1 MPPTIP
7 DTMPLIKGAPEA
19 SATPRHKG
27 RATKKTTIDAGIS
40 LPALERI
47 RFIHSYFYTCTKMKQ
62 ALIWVYNQT
71 ISGLVNILER
81 I

>member
-27 RATKKTTIDAGIS
+27 RATKKTTIDADIS

-47 RFIHSYFYTCTKMKQ
+47 RFIHSYFLL
-62 ALIWVYNQT
+62 A
-71 ISGLVNILER
+71 SR
-81 I
+81 